1 MWGERADVTIFK
13 FANKEVAERFRKYMK
28 KNAKNNPT
36 NDQILKEMNKTS
48 QLDLQIEEGIYS
60 KKDNETVDKVS
71 WVAGTMSADIDAEK
85 SIIIV
90 RVNKVLA
97 PSPKSI
103 AEARGLI
110 TADYQNYLEK
120 EWITQLRKKYTVT
133 VDKAVLDTI
142 K

>member
-1 MWGERADVTIFK
+1 
-13 FANKEVAERFRKYMK
+13 MK

-120 EWITQLRKKYTVT
+120 EWIGMLRKRYSVT